1 MHVSLIFFKIYN
13 LGKNKYLES
22 SREGKDK
29 KIKQNKYCH
38 VTYHKTN
45 TWIFGRE
52 PWTKRGMEKM
62 AVIVWPLLVL
72 SSVVGPVI
80 ANSRCGICVRSM
92 SGVGNCVLNV
102 QPCVRIVPGTNIRDV
117 FISSCGQKLFPES
130 LFKFAKDKNGRF
142 YHIFF

>member
-1 MHVSLIFFKIYN
+1 MIW
-13 LGKNKYLES
+13 GKNKYLES

-38 VTYHKTN
+38 IIRPTRGFLGAN
-45 TWIFGRE
+45 PGLNAALRSS
-52 PWTKRGMEKM
+52 GMEKM
-62 AVIVWPLLVL
+62 AVIVWPLLGL

-80 ANSRCGICVRSM
+80 ANLRCGICVRSM

-102 QPCVRIVPGTNIRDV
+102 EPCVRIVPGTNIRDV